1 MEGELYSPIAELEI
15 SAVVELQGSIP
26 QYMNARKLQRFVWR
40 AVDPEGTYHF
50 MKMKWWTRCFIWTS
64 LLALLSSL
72 TLGIASSV
80 ELNSHAVYH
89 VAKGLLI
96 LTSLIAAFSM
106 GALVQKV
113 GSYGVV
119 RLLRLFWL
127 RSLRKHRTEVSSGGT
142 VSHTVTKKRK

>member
-1 MEGELYSPIAELEI
+1 MGELVSPIASLT
-15 SAVVELQGSIP
+15 VEVEVETMGTTPWFMS
-26 QYMNARKLQRFVWR
+26 ARKLQRFALRV
-40 AVDPEGTYHF
+40 VDIEGTRLSLSL
-50 MKMKWWTRCFIWTS
+50 KLWGWSFILTS